1 MDYQGGILAT
11 VDTCYWLV
19 KTEPQEYSYED
30 LEKRVRDVWDG
41 VKNPVALK
49 NLQDMRPGDP
59 VFIYHTG
66 NEKAIIGVARVV
78 SLPYP
83 DPSNGA
89 LPVVELAS
97 VYRLSRPVTLSEIKQ
112 DPTFEEWELVHQPRL
127 SVMPLTQNYWDK
139 IHAMSGNGH
148 KE

>member
-1 MDYQGGILAT
+1 

-19 KTEPQEYSYED
+19 KTEPQEYSYAD

-59 VFIYHTG
+59 VFVYHTG
-66 NEKAIIGVARVV
+66 KEKAIIGVARVV
-78 SLPYP
+78 SLPYL
-83 DPSNGA
+83 DLSNSA
-89 LPVVELAS
+89 VVELAPA
-97 VYRLSRPVTLSEIKQ
+97 YRLSRPVTLAEIKQ
-112 DPTFEEWELVHQPRL
+112 DPAFEEWELVHLPRL
-127 SVMPLTQNYWDK
+127 SVMPVTRSYWDK
-139 IHAMSGNGH
+139 IHAMASNEP